1 MKYLTIITNFG
12 DNEVFSRT
20 TISGLDRLKDAIEF
34 EKADCIRLADSG
46 DPLYEYE
53 KHQKYFYRLRR
64 VCRELNISL
73 EIHTRH
79 PEADFPFKKCSR
91 VVYMLRDLEALQ
103 QVTQHGTEIVEV
115 EFAID
120 RSCTLDLID
129 KVYDI
134 CTASDAID
142 KLHFRSNTAPLGEI
156 AKCCRDYLREGAE
169 TKWGHIE
176 RFEEKPPY
184 FVNGTIYYHHS
195 DIFG

>member
-20 TISGLDRLKDAIEF
+20 TISGLDRLKDAIKF
-34 EKADCIRLADSG
+34 EGADCIRLADSG
-46 DPLYEYE
+46 DPFYDYEN
-53 KHQKYFYRLRR
+53 HQKYFYRLLR
-64 VCRELNISL
+64 VCREMNIPL

-79 PEADFPFKKCSR
+79 PEVDFPFKKCLR
-91 VVYMLRDLEALQ
+91 VVYKLRNLESLQ
-103 QVTQHGTEIVEV
+103 QVTRRGAHIVEV
-115 EFAID
+115 EFTID

-134 CTASDAID
+134 CTASPDID
-142 KLHFRSNTAPLGEI
+142 KLSFRSNTEPWGEI
-156 AKCCRDYLREGAE
+156 GKCCRDYLREGAG

-195 DIFG
+195 DIFD